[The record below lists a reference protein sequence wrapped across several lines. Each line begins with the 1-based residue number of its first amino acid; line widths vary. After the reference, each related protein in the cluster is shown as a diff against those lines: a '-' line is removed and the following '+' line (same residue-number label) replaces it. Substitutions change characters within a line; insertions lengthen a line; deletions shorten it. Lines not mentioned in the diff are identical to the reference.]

1 MIVRDFM
8 TKNPIYTNPKELIA
22 NVKNMMDR
30 EQITKVPVLD
40 DSGKLIGVITKTDLK
55 KTMPSNAT
63 TLDIYELSYLLSKI
77 TVEKVMKKQPITIQ
91 KDATIE
97 EAAKIMSEK
106 GISSLI
112 VMDGEVLSG
121 ILTKTDLFRAVVD
134 MFGFKYDGVRAEVE
148 VSDNPGELAKIS
160 KAIADQNGK
169 IVSVITA
176 DGSDV
181 SKRIITLKIIG
192 ISKETVEEILKTLG
206 ADIKDLR

>member
-134 MFGFKYDGVRAEVE
+134 MFGFRYEGVRAEVE

-160 KAIADQNGK
+160 KAIADAQGK

-192 ISKETVEEILKTLG
+192 ISKEAVEEILKTLG

>member
-77 TVEKVMKKQPITIQ
+77 TVEKVMKTHPITIQ

-121 ILTKTDLFRAVVD
+121 ILTKTDLFKAVVD
-134 MFGFKYDGVRAEVE
+134 MFGFRYEGVRAEVE
-148 VSDNPGELAKIS
+148 ANDNPGELAKIS
-160 KAIADQNGK
+160 KAIADKNGK

-181 SKRIITLKIIG
+181 SKRLITIKIIG
-192 ISKETVEEILKTLG
+192 LAKEKVREILDNLG
-206 ADIKDLR
+206 ANLKDLR

>member
-77 TVEKVMKKQPITIQ
+77 TVEKVMKTHPITIQ

-97 EAAKIMSEK
+97 EAAKIM
-106 GISSLI
+106 
-112 VMDGEVLSG
+112 
-121 ILTKTDLFRAVVD
+121 
-134 MFGFKYDGVRAEVE
+134 
-148 VSDNPGELAKIS
+148 
-160 KAIADQNGK
+160 
-169 IVSVITA
+169 
-176 DGSDV
+176 
-181 SKRIITLKIIG
+181 
-192 ISKETVEEILKTLG
+192 
-206 ADIKDLR
+206 

>member
-8 TKNPIYTNPKELIA
+8 TKNPIYTNPKELIS
-22 NVKNMMDR
+22 NVKSTMDR

-77 TVEKVMKKQPITIQ
+77 TVEKVMKTHPITIQ

-134 MFGFKYDGVRAEVE
+134 MFGFRYEGVRAEVD

-160 KAIADQNGK
+160 KAIADAQGK

-181 SKRIITLKIIG
+181 SKRLITIKIIG
-192 ISKETVEEILKTLG
+192 LAKEKVREILDNLG
-206 ADIKDLR
+206 ANLKDLR

>member
-8 TKNPIYTNPKELIA
+8 TKNPIYTNPKELIS
-22 NVKNMMDR
+22 NVKSTMDR

-40 DSGKLIGVITKTDLK
+40 EAGKLIGVITKTDLK

-63 TLDIYELSYLLSKI
+63 TLDIYELSYLLSKM
-77 TVEKVMKKQPITIQ
+77 TVEKVMKKSPITIQ
-91 KDATIE
+91 KEATIE
-97 EAAKIMSEK
+97 EAARLMAEK

-112 VMDGEVLSG
+112 VMDGEVLAG
-121 ILTKTDLFRAVVD
+121 ILTKSDLFRAVVD
-134 MFGFKYDGVRAEVE
+134 MFGLKYDGVRASVE

-160 KAIADQNGK
+160 KSIADKNGK

-181 SKRIITLKIIG
+181 SKRILTLKVIG
-192 ISKETVEEILKTLG
+192 LSKNTVEEILKGLDANIT
-206 ADIKDLR
+206 DIR

>member
-134 MFGFKYDGVRAEVE
+134 MFGFRYEGVRAEVE

-160 KAIADQNGK
+160 KAIADAQGK

-181 SKRIITLKIIG
+181 SKRLITIKIIG
-192 ISKETVEEILKTLG
+192 LAKEKVREILDNLG
-206 ADIKDLR
+206 ANLKDLR

>member
-1 MIVRDFM
+1 
-8 TKNPIYTNPKELIA
+8 
-22 NVKNMMDR
+22 
-30 EQITKVPVLD
+30 
-40 DSGKLIGVITKTDLK
+40 
-55 KTMPSNAT
+55 T

-134 MFGFKYDGVRAEVE
+134 MFGFKYDGVRVEVE
-148 VSDNPGELAKIS
+148 LSDNPGELAKIS

-181 SKRIITLKIIG
+181 SKRLVTIKIIG
-192 ISKETVEEILKTLG
+192 LKKEQVEDILGKVG
-206 ADIKDLR
+206 CDIKDIR

>member
-22 NVKNMMDR
+22 NVKSTMDR

-97 EAAKIMSEK
+97 EAAKLMSEK

-134 MFGFKYDGVRAEVE
+134 MFGFKYDGVRVEVE
-148 VSDNPGELAKIS
+148 LSDNPGELAKIS

-181 SKRIITLKIIG
+181 SKRLVTIKIIG
-192 ISKETVEEILKTLG
+192 LKKEQVEDILGKVG
-206 ADIKDLR
+206 CDIKDIR

>member
-40 DSGKLIGVITKTDLK
+40 DSGKLICVITKTDLK

-134 MFGFKYDGVRAEVE
+134 MFGFRYEGVRAEVE
-148 VSDNPGELAKIS
+148 ASDNPGELAKIS
-160 KAIADQNGK
+160 KAIADAQGK

>member
-134 MFGFKYDGVRAEVE
+134 MFGFKYDGVRVEVE
-148 VSDNPGELAKIS
+148 LSDNPGELAKIS

-169 IVSVITA
+169 IVSIITA

-181 SKRIITLKIIG
+181 SKRLVTIKIIG
-192 ISKETVEEILKTLG
+192 LKKEQVEDILGKVG
-206 ADIKDLR
+206 CDIKDIR

>member
-8 TKNPIYTNPKELIA
+8 TKNPIYTNPKELIS
-22 NVKNMMDR
+22 NVKSTMDR

-77 TVEKVMKKQPITIQ
+77 TVEKVMKTHPITIQ

-121 ILTKTDLFRAVVD
+121 ILTKTDLFKAVVD
-134 MFGFKYDGVRAEVE
+134 MFGFRYEGVRASLE
-148 VSDNPGELAKIS
+148 VSDDCGVLAKIS
-160 KAIADQNGK
+160 SAIAEKKGK
-169 IVSVITA
+169 IVSFITA

-181 SKRIITLKIIG
+181 SKRIITFKIIG
-192 ISKETVEEILKTLG
+192 LSKEKVCEILKTQDGEIL
-206 ADIKDLR
+206 DLR

>member
-8 TKNPIYTNPKELIA
+8 TKNPIYTNPKELIS
-22 NVKNMMDR
+22 NVKSTMDR

-77 TVEKVMKKQPITIQ
+77 TVEKVMKTHPITIQ

-121 ILTKTDLFRAVVD
+121 ILTKTDLFKAVVD
-134 MFGFKYDGVRAEVE
+134 MFGFRYEGVRAEVE
-148 VSDNPGELAKIS
+148 ASDNPGELAKIS
-160 KAIADQNGK
+160 KAIADKNGK

-181 SKRIITLKIIG
+181 SKRLITIKIIG
-192 ISKETVEEILKTLG
+192 LAKEKVREILDNLG
-206 ADIKDLR
+206 ANLKDLR

>member
-8 TKNPIYTNPKELIA
+8 TKNPIYTNPKELIS
-22 NVKNMMDR
+22 NVKSTMDR

-40 DSGKLIGVITKTDLK
+40 EAGKLIGVITKTDLK

-63 TLDIYELSYLLSKI
+63 TLDIYELSYLLSKM
-77 TVEKVMKKQPITIQ
+77 TVEKVMKKSPITIQ
-91 KDATIE
+91 KEATIE
-97 EAAKIMSEK
+97 EAARLMAEK

-112 VMDGEVLSG
+112 VMDGEVLAG
-121 ILTKTDLFRAVVD
+121 ILTKSDLFRAVVD
-134 MFGFKYDGVRAEVE
+134 MFGLKYDGVRASVE

-160 KAIADQNGK
+160 KSIADKNGK

-181 SKRIITLKIIG
+181 SKRILTLKVIG
-192 ISKETVEEILKTLG
+192 LSKNTVEEILKGLD
-206 ADIKDLR
+206 ANIKDIR

>member
-8 TKNPIYTNPKELIA
+8 TKNPIYTNPKELIS
-22 NVKNMMDR
+22 NVKSTMDR

-40 DSGKLIGVITKTDLK
+40 ESGKLIGVITKTDLK

-63 TLDIYELSYLLSKI
+63 TLDIYELSYLLSKM
-77 TVEKVMKKQPITIQ
+77 TVEKVMKKSPITIQ
-91 KDATIE
+91 KEATIE
-97 EAAKIMSEK
+97 EAAKLMAEK

-112 VMDGEVLSG
+112 VMDGDVLAG
-121 ILTKTDLFRAVVD
+121 ILTKSDLFRALVD
-134 MFGFKYDGVRAEVE
+134 MFGFRYDGVRASVE

-160 KAIADQNGK
+160 KEIADKNGK

-181 SKRIITLKIIG
+181 SKRIITFKVIG
-192 ISKETVEEILKTLG
+192 LSKDAVEEILKGLD

>member
-8 TKNPIYTNPKELIA
+8 TKNPIYTNPKELIS
-22 NVKNMMDR
+22 NVKSTMDR

-134 MFGFKYDGVRAEVE
+134 MFGFRYEGVRAEVE
-148 VSDNPGELAKIS
+148 ASDNPGELAKIS

-181 SKRIITLKIIG
+181 SKRLITIKIIG
-192 ISKETVEEILKTLG
+192 LAKEKVREILDNLG
-206 ADIKDLR
+206 ANLKDLR

>member
-134 MFGFKYDGVRAEVE
+134 MFGFRYEGVRAEVE
-148 VSDNPGELAKIS
+148 ASDNPGELAKIS
-160 KAIADQNGK
+160 KAIADAQGK

-192 ISKETVEEILKTLG
+192 ISKETVEKILKTLG

>member
-22 NVKNMMDR
+22 NVKSTMDR

-77 TVEKVMKKQPITIQ
+77 TVEKVMKTHPITIQ

-121 ILTKTDLFRAVVD
+121 ILTKTDLFKAVVD
-134 MFGFKYDGVRAEVE
+134 MFGFRYEGVRAEVE
-148 VSDNPGELAKIS
+148 ANDNPGELAKIS
-160 KAIADQNGK
+160 KAIADAQGK

-206 ADIKDLR
+206 ADIKDLI

>member
-1 MIVRDFM
+1 MIVHDFM

-134 MFGFKYDGVRAEVE
+134 MFGFKYDGVRVEVE
-148 VSDNPGELAKIS
+148 LSDNPGELAKIS

-181 SKRIITLKIIG
+181 SKRLVTIKIIG
-192 ISKETVEEILKTLG
+192 LKKEQVEDILGKVG
-206 ADIKDLR
+206 CDIKDIR

>member
-8 TKNPIYTNPKELIA
+8 TKNPIYTNPKELIS
-22 NVKNMMDR
+22 NVKSTMDR

-77 TVEKVMKKQPITIQ
+77 TVEKVMKTHPITIQ

-134 MFGFKYDGVRAEVE
+134 MFGFRYEGVRAEVE

-160 KAIADQNGK
+160 KAIADKNGK

>member
-134 MFGFKYDGVRAEVE
+134 MFGFRYEGVRAEVE
-148 VSDNPGELAKIS
+148 ASDNPGELAKIS
-160 KAIADQNGK
+160 KAIADAQGK